1 MKFTGTYEFEAP
13 AQKVWEALI
22 NPVSLAG
29 CIPGCQDMEAINEDQ
44 YKANLTVGV
53 GPVRGRYTAT
63 ITIRD
68 KTPFEKF
75 RLVVEGTGAV
85 GFVNGEATIT
95 LTEQDGTTSVSV
107 DSDAQVGGTVA
118 RVGQRL
124 MDSVGKMM
132 MDNFFNC
139 LQQSVK

>member
-13 AQKVWEALI
+13 VQKVWEALI

-29 CIPGCQDMEAINEDQ
+29 CIPGCQDMEAVNEDE

-63 ITIRD
+63 ITVRD
-68 KTPFEKF
+68 KTPYEVF
-75 RLVVEGTGAV
+75 RLGVEGTGAV
-85 GFVNGEATIT
+85 GFVSGEATIT
-95 LTEQDGTTSVSV
+95 LSERDGTTSVSV

-132 MDNFFNC
+132 MDNFFGC
-139 LQQSVK
+139 LRESVK

>member
-29 CIPGCQDMEAINEDQ
+29 CIPGCQDMEAINEDE

-68 KTPFEKF
+68 KTPFEEF
-75 RLVVEGTGAV
+75 RLGVEGTGAV
-85 GFVNGEATIT
+85 GFVSGEATIT
-95 LTEQDGTTSVSV
+95 LTERDGTTSVNV

-132 MDNFFNC
+132 MDNFFGC
-139 LQQSVK
+139 LRESVK